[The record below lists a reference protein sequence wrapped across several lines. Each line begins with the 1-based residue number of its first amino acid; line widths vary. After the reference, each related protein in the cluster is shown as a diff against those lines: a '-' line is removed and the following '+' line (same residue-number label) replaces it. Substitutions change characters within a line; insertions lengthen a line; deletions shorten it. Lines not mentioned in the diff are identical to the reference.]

1 MSSVDVSTP
10 SLRATRPRA
19 TYLVKRLE
27 LAVRSHLDQA
37 TSEVGL
43 TTPQYAALS
52 SLLVRPGSTSAELA
66 RMSFVSPQSM
76 NEMIGTLERN
86 GLIRREASPQHRKQ
100 RLIYLTEHGQGC
112 LRQCEERADRVEQ
125 RMFAGLSTGEQRT
138 LIRLLRTCADALS
151 HHGEDD
157 RQAMR

>member
-1 MSSVDVSTP
+1 MTQ
-10 SLRATRPRA
+10 PRV

-76 NEMIGTLERN
+76 NQMIAALERN
-86 GLIRREASPQHRKQ
+86 GLIQREASPHHRKQ
-100 RLIYLTEHGQGC
+100 RLIFLTEHGQAC
-112 LRQCEERADRVEQ
+112 LRQCEDRADRVEQ
-125 RMFAGLSTGEQRT
+125 RMFAELSVAEQRT
-138 LIRLLRTCADALS
+138 LARLLRVCADALTS
-151 HHGEDD
+151 ETPPAPDGGTTRE
-157 RQAMR
+157 